1 MGSGSSVSA
10 KSFDKQMTGVL
21 ISTSNNDK
29 LNNNL
34 RASTLFHKGED
45 FIGLCTKVVAKNMSL
60 SKLDLFN
67 DSASATFMDS
77 RYNRCWLKKTAA
89 DALLDELTEIG
100 NSIRPKNIAEAAAKR
115 SKYPLWTKYYGL
127 KRSSDGARALDRWG
141 SYHESWVRVEEPCD
155 RLKQVAEMIK
165 KTFNLSNVNSMVVN
179 YYFDGDNTY
188 IPAHR
193 DTTACLEDG
202 SSVYCL
208 SLGSSRDFV
217 VCDNNDIGKFE
228 KTEMKISRQ
237 WRVGHGDL
245 FAIGPRTNDAFLH
258 AITREPCSTGMRISI
273 IFRSIDKSFI
283 DLDG

>member
-67 DSASATFMDS
+67 DSARFLEVLSRVFYHIIFERIITLYSATFMDS

-100 NSIRPKNIAEAAAKR
+100 NSIR
-115 SKYPLWTKYYGL
+115 
-127 KRSSDGARALDRWG
+127 
-141 SYHESWVRVEEPCD
+141 
-155 RLKQVAEMIK
+155 
-165 KTFNLSNVNSMVVN
+165 
-179 YYFDGDNTY
+179 
-188 IPAHR
+188 
-193 DTTACLEDG
+193 
-202 SSVYCL
+202 
-208 SLGSSRDFV
+208 
-217 VCDNNDIGKFE
+217 
-228 KTEMKISRQ
+228 
-237 WRVGHGDL
+237 
-245 FAIGPRTNDAFLH
+245 
-258 AITREPCSTGMRISI
+258 
-273 IFRSIDKSFI
+273 
-283 DLDG
+283 